1 MIEASL
7 QKAAILML
15 ALGQN
20 EAAEALKYLDHH
32 EIEKLGSAMSAMKSV
47 SNEDLEHVL
56 KEFHEDS
63 ITQTLFGIDSENHIR
78 HVLTKA
84 LGEAKG
90 TNLLNRIQ
98 VNRDVSGIEYLKHM
112 ESKAV
117 AQLIAQEHPQIIVV
131 IMVHLDPMQAS
142 EVLMKLP
149 ENLRTEVLLRITSI
163 DIVQPIALNEL
174 NDSLSELLIG
184 NNIYKAMPIDGI
196 RSTASIINCLE
207 NDIESGLLSKLTE
220 INADVTQ
227 KIKKQLFK
235 FEDIIS
241 LNDQDIQQ
249 ILSLVIPES
258 LVIAL
263 KGAKEELKEKFF
275 SNMTKRAAD
284 MLCDHV
290 KAQGPVKLSDID
302 KQQKDILHTI
312 RQLADVGKINIHH
325 ANESYFV

>member
-1 MIEASL
+1 MTEASI

-20 EAAEALKYLDHH
+20 EAAEALKFLDHH

-47 SNEDLEHVL
+47 SNEDLELVL

-63 ITQTLFGIDSENHIR
+63 ITQTLFGIDSENYIR
-78 HVLTKA
+78 DVLTKA

-112 ESKAV
+112 ESRAV
-117 AQLIAQEHPQIIVV
+117 ADLIAHEHPQIIAV
-131 IMVHLDPMQAS
+131 IMVHLEPMQAS

-149 ENLRTEVLLRITSI
+149 ENIRTEVVLRITSI
-163 DIVQPIALNEL
+163 DTIQPIALNEL

-184 NNIYKAMPIDGI
+184 NNIYKALPIDGI

-207 NDIESGLLSKLTE
+207 NGIESVLLSKLNE
-220 INADVTQ
+220 INADVTE
-227 KIKKQLFK
+227 KIKNQLFN
-235 FEDIIS
+235 FEDIIN
-241 LNDQDIQQ
+241 LNDKDIQQ
-249 ILSLVIPES
+249 ILPLVAPES
-258 LVIAL
+258 LIVAL

-275 SNMTKRAAD
+275 RNMTERASE
-284 MLCDHV
+284 MLSDNV
-290 KAQGPVKLSDID
+290 KAQGPVKLKDID
-302 KQQKDILHTI
+302 KHQKEILNII
-312 RQLADVGKINIHH
+312 RHLADGDKINIHP
-325 ANESYFV
+325 ASESYFV

>member
-1 MIEASL
+1 MTEASL

-32 EIEKLGSAMSAMKSV
+32 EIEKLGVAMSAMKSV
-47 SNEDLEHVL
+47 SSEDLELVL

-63 ITQTLFGIDSENHIR
+63 ITQTLFGIDSENYIR

-98 VNRDVSGIEYLKHM
+98 INRDVSGIEYLKHM

-131 IMVHLDPMQAS
+131 IMVHLEPMQAS

-149 ENLRTEVLLRITSI
+149 ENLRTEVLLRITNI
-163 DIVQPIALNEL
+163 DIVQPIALSEL

-184 NNIYKAMPIDGI
+184 NNILKAMPIDGI
-196 RSTASIINCLE
+196 RSTASIINCLG
-207 NDIESGLLSKLTE
+207 NGIESGLLSKLTE
-220 INADVTQ
+220 INADVTE
-227 KIKKQLFK
+227 KIKTQLFN
-235 FEDIIS
+235 FEDITN
-241 LNDQDIQQ
+241 LNDKDIQQ
-249 ILSLVIPES
+249 ILQSISTES
-258 LVIAL
+258 LIVAL
-263 KGAKEELKEKFF
+263 KGAREELKDKFF
-275 SNMTKRAAD
+275 HNMTERAAE
-284 MLCDHV
+284 MLSDNIQ
-290 KAQGPVKLSDID
+290 AQGPVKLKDID
-302 KQQKDILHTI
+302 RQQKEILQTI
-312 RQLADVGKINIHH
+312 RHLADGDKINIHPDS
-325 ANESYFV
+325 ESYFV